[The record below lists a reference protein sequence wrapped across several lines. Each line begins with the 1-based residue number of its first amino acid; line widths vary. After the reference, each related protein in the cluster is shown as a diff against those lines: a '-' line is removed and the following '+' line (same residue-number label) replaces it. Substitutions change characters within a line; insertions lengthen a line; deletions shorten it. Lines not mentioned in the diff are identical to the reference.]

1 MRREWDSYSDNI
13 IVKDICFVYELRHA
27 CNVLG
32 VQDVASKLCVKAD
45 RIIDICN
52 SNVHGS
58 KDIDAL
64 LTVTHEKFV
73 KAIEEYECENLE
85 RLQQIQEVHKKNENL
100 IYDLKKKREEFAGIG
115 TNKAKRRLN
124 KLSLTSLIA
133 KAVRLALEVE
143 DKSISA
149 KKSYGEYR
157 ERIYKQKNTLI
168 MELCELFKENDWNYG
183 IQKSEIFPTSHVIY
197 FEIPDCEQISW
208 HFTPEKEEDFSQYK
222 GEWDK
227 KPNSTL
233 DKLEVVTVKLLSER
247 K

>member
-1 MRREWDSYSDNI
+1 MYKELNSYSDDI

-32 VQDVASKLCVKAD
+32 VKDVASTLCVKSD

-52 SNVHGS
+52 SDIHGS
-58 KDIDAL
+58 KSIDTL
-64 LTVTHEKFV
+64 LRSPQEKFV
-73 KAIEEYECENLE
+73 KTVEQYECENQE
-85 RLQQIQEVHKKNENL
+85 RQQRIQEVHEKNDNL
-100 IYDLKKKREEFAGIG
+100 IYDLQKKRKEFAGIG

-124 KLSLTSLIA
+124 KLASTSLIA
-133 KAVRLALEVE
+133 KAVRLSLEVE

-157 ERIYKQKNTLI
+157 ERIYKQKNILI
-168 MELCELFKENDWNYG
+168 MELCELFKEIGWNYG
-183 IQKSEIFPTSHVIY
+183 IQKSEVLPTSHVVY
-197 FEIPDCEQISW
+197 FEIPNCEQISW
-208 HFTPEKEEDFSQYK
+208 HFTPENEEDFSPYR

-233 DKLEVVTVKLLSER
+233 DKLEVVTMKLLSGV

>member
-1 MRREWDSYSDNI
+1 MHREWDSYSDDI
-13 IVKDICFVYELRHA
+13 VVKDICFVYELRHA

-32 VQDVASKLCVKAD
+32 IQDVSSKLCVKAD

-52 SNVHGS
+52 SHVHGS
-58 KDIDAL
+58 KGIDVL
-64 LTVTHEKFV
+64 LRVPHEKFV
-73 KAIEEYECENLE
+73 KTIEEYECENQE
-85 RLQQIQEVHKKNENL
+85 RQKRIKEVHEKNENL

-124 KLSLTSLIA
+124 KLSSTSWVA

-149 KKSYGEYR
+149 KKSYGKYR
-157 ERIYKQKNTLI
+157 ERIYKQKNILI
-168 MELCELFKENDWNYG
+168 MELCELFKENGWNYG
-183 IQKSEIFPTSHVIY
+183 IQNSEVPPSSHIIY

-233 DKLEVVTVKLLSER
+233 DKLEFVTVKLLSDR